1 MQLKKIN
8 PIIKWW
14 ITPKLPPED
23 VFAKHNPITQ
33 WLVHPIKRRL
43 ARVYLGYLQKHT
55 DIKVIG
61 ITGSTGKTT
70 TTEIL
75 ASILSG
81 VGKTTWSAEGVDP
94 VYNIPN
100 TILKTT
106 PGTKFLILEMS
117 VEYVDEMDYYLW
129 LAKPDLGVVTNIDVT
144 HTEYLKSREGVVH
157 EKGKMIRSLGKG
169 GMAVLNGEDG
179 LVRSLGENTEAK
191 VVYFGEK
198 TNISASNIKINED
211 MSTDFTL
218 RINSNTESVHMTVLG
233 KQFVYNALASAAA
246 ADALGVGIKDIAK
259 GIELFKCPKHR
270 LNILKSKSNGIIFD
284 DTYNSNPKAA
294 SESLD
299 TFGAVA
305 KGKTKIAV
313 IGDMLELG
321 KFEEEAHRELGKK
334 AGNAGFSYIVGVG
347 DAARFIVDEA
357 SLKVGSENCF
367 LVRDY
372 IEALEII
379 KPTLGTNTALFVK
392 GSRSI
397 HLDKLVEALIAS

>member
-14 ITPKLPPED
+14 VTPKLPPED
-23 VFAKHNPITQ
+23 VFAKHNFITQ

-43 ARVYLGYLQKHT
+43 ARAYLSYLQKHT

-75 ASILSG
+75 ASILGG
-81 VGKTTWSAEGVDP
+81 VGKTNWSAEGVDP

-106 PGTKFLILEMS
+106 PDTRFLILEMS

-129 LAKPDLGVVTNIDVT
+129 LAKPDLGIVTNIAVT
-144 HTEYLKSREGVVH
+144 HTEYLKNKEGVAH
-157 EKGKMIRSLGKG
+157 EKGKMIKILGKG
-169 GMAVLNGEDG
+169 GMAILNGDDET
-179 LVRSLGENTEAK
+179 VRSLGKDTQAK
-191 VVYFGEK
+191 IVYFGEK
-198 TNISASNIKINED
+198 SNISASNIRMNED

-218 RINSNTESVHMTVLG
+218 RIGSNTESVHMTVMG
-233 KQFVYNALASAAA
+233 KQFVYNALAAAA
-246 ADALGVGIKDIAK
+246 AANALRVSVGHIVK

-294 SESLD
+294 NESLD

-305 KGKTKIAV
+305 KGKIKVAV

-347 DAARFIVDEA
+347 DAARFIVEEA
-357 SLKVGSENCF
+357 SLKVGSKNCF

-379 KPTLGTNTALFVK
+379 KPILGEGTALFVK

-397 HLDKLVEALIAS
+397 RLDRLVEALIAS